1 MRELTTK
8 TIADDSR
15 IGSHSAVSPVIAA
28 SSGMSGSENGGNL
41 GRGSGPRKPSPRVL
55 QPLGD
60 PADRREQ
67 RLEEIVVRPAVRAPA
82 RQQLHLKE
90 AHRVH
95 VRIAQPDRALQRW
108 VLIEQR
114 GRPLEPQEPR
124 DGTLELRSDDG
135 EEGSLERA

>member
-28 SSGMSGSENGGNL
+28 SGGHEREEERPTPGPCPGDGGNL
-41 GRGSGPRKPSPRVL
+41 GRESGPRKPSPRVL

-67 RLEEIVVRPAVRAPA
+67 RLEEIVVWPAGRAPA

-108 VLIEQR
+108 VFIEQR
-114 GRPLEPQEPR
+114 GRPLEPQQPR
-124 DGTLELRSDDG
+124 YGTLELR
-135 EEGSLERA
+135 